1 MENKLI
7 SVIMSVY
14 NNEDTLEESI
24 ISILDQTHK
33 NIEFLITDDGSTD
46 NSYQIINKFK
56 EQDERVIIFK
66 NTTNIGLTKSLNNM
80 IRYSKGDYIARQD
93 ADDVSLKN
101 RLDIQIERIIKK
113 QLDFVISRATI
124 KDTNKTI
131 PGLSYYIP
139 IKLAMK
145 YKNPF
150 IHGTLLINTNVI
162 KSLGLY
168 DENFFYSQDYKLFS
182 DLMKSDYK
190 YEFMKEKLYILNMEN
205 NISQLNKVEQEYY
218 ANCVR
223 KNKTPKK

>member
-56 EQDERVIIFK
+56 EQDERVITFK

-93 ADDVSLKN
+93 ADDISLKN
-101 RLDIQIERIIKK
+101 RLETQMGLMSMKK
-113 QLDFVISRATI
+113 VKISTSRAHI
-124 KDTNKTI
+124 KNSHKKI
-131 PGLSYYIP
+131 PGISFMIP
-139 IKLAMK
+139 YKFLI
-145 YKNPF
+145 YVKNPF
-150 IHGTLLINTNVI
+150 IHGTLII
-162 KSLGLY
+162 ESSIMREYMY
-168 DENFFYSQDYKLFS
+168 DENFIYAQDYELFTR
-182 DLMKSDYK
+182 LIKNK
-190 YEFMKEKLYILNMEN
+190 IPILRVKKPLYVLNTRN
-205 NISQLNKVEQEYY
+205 NISNLFYSEQ
-218 ANCVR
+218 R
-223 KNKTPKK
+223 KFSLQIKKKLRKF